1 MNSSHSRS
9 PEFIYIHCVLLF
21 DLAPAKTW
29 TKPRLKLSQPSTF
42 LPPPPVSSDLWRGLS
57 AGCQGGD
64 NGHCCQ
70 GLSLVF
76 LSRDAPGPFSLSTVH
91 CPPMSRGFPCNSECA
106 EQLPHYLWL
115 LTRYCAQC
123 GEERRGSW
131 SQLKSRVT
139 SVCGALL
146 QSSDIWTLI
155 TFSVTQAH
163 KTRATPTSTHPISCC
178 PPGCLAEQ
186 LKANAYDTFKW
197 ISPQVTQGHL
207 LHVNPWQCDTYLVL
221 SQISCATVM
230 RV

>member
-9 PEFIYIHCVLLF
+9 REFIYIHCVLLF

-42 LPPPPVSSDLWRGLS
+42 LPPPPVSSDWWRGLS

-64 NGHCCQ
+64 NDHCCQ

-76 LSRDAPGPFSLSTVH
+76 LSPDAPGPFSLSTVH
-91 CPPMSRGFPCNSECA
+91 RCLEAFLVIPSVPSSSPITSDYWHA
-106 EQLPHYLWL
+106 TVH
-115 LTRYCAQC
+115 TA
-123 GEERRGSW
+123 ERRGSW

-163 KTRATPTSTHPISCC
+163 KTRATLNLCSSHKLLSAWLSNWKLMLMTPSNEFRRT
-178 PPGCLAEQ
+178 L
-186 LKANAYDTFKW
+186 LKDICF
-197 ISPQVTQGHL
+197 
-207 LHVNPWQCDTYLVL
+207 
-221 SQISCATVM
+221 M
-230 RV
+230 